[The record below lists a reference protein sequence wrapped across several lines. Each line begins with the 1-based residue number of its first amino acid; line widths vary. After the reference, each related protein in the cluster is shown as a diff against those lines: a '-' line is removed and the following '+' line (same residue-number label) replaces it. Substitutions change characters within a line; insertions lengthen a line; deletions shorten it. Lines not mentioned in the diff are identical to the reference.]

1 MGSGHRTVTVYFVAF
16 AGLILAGLILFAPLP
31 PWAWVVV
38 AVVAGI
44 VVVLAMRVPSRGT
57 DSAPPVET
65 TYLPPPPIEPREQRV
80 VEVALP
86 SMEDDYDF
94 LFSAT
99 VRWSPDGR
107 TVDEPVANLGGLAVD
122 TILERA
128 MDVTKNRL
136 PGRASLVQHELNGAL
151 SRMQSDASGCVRAM
165 AESVTLTLSD
175 HDRQRLKKLAEVRK
189 DKAVWEHER
198 KYEQSKREY
207 LGEDVLKDP
216 GSTVV
221 WWLAKND
228 DRVEKVVQDLGIL
241 AQLSSAANNE
251 DIPECF
257 RYLVPGPSPSQPA
270 DDEPSTPDPGHGSSA
285 VDHFEAFLGAT
296 DFPDG
301 DPQRALFTRQ
311 VADYLVKHGRQ
322 DAADDLERRF
332 DAPSAFVP
340 EDTIPPSDQLDEEPY
355 TDDPG

>member
-16 AGLILAGLILFAPLP
+16 AGLILVGLILFAPLP
-31 PWAWVVV
+31 PWTWVVV

-44 VVVLAMRVPSRGT
+44 VVVLAMRVTGRVT
-57 DSAPPVET
+57 DSSPSVET

-80 VEVALP
+80 VGVALP
-86 SMEDDYDF
+86 SLEEDYDF

-128 MDVTKNRL
+128 MNVTKNRL

-151 SRMQSDASGCVRAM
+151 SRMQSDADGCVRAM

-175 HDRQRLKKLAEVRK
+175 HDRQRLGKLAEVRK

-221 WWLAKND
+221 WWLARND

-257 RYLVPGPSPSQPA
+257 RYLLPSPSQPV
-270 DDEPSTPDPGHGSSA
+270 DDEPSTPDPGHGSPV
-285 VDHFEAFLGAT
+285 VDHFEAFLKAT

-311 VADYLVKHGRQ
+311 VADCLVKHGRQ
-322 DAADDLERRF
+322 DAADDLVRRF
-332 DAPSAFVP
+332 DAPSAFAP
-340 EDTIPPSDQLDEEPY
+340 EGPIPPSDQLDEGPY

>member
-1 MGSGHRTVTVYFVAF
+1 MGSGRRTVTIYFVAF

-31 PWAWVVV
+31 PWAWVMVV
-38 AVVAGI
+38 VVAGI
-44 VVVLAMRVPSRGT
+44 VVVLTMRVTGRGT
-57 DSAPPVET
+57 DSARSVET
-65 TYLPPPPIEPREQRV
+65 TYLPPPPIEPRERRI

-86 SMEDDYDF
+86 SMEEDYDF

-99 VRWSPDGR
+99 VRWSSEGR
-107 TVDEPVANLGGLAVD
+107 AMDEPVANLGGLAVD
-122 TILERA
+122 TILDRA
-128 MDVTKNRL
+128 MNITKNRL

-151 SRMQSDASGCVRAM
+151 SRMRSDDGGCVRVM

-175 HDRQRLKKLAEVRK
+175 HDRQRLEKLAEVRK
-189 DKAVWEHER
+189 NKAVWEHER

-207 LGEDVLKDP
+207 LGEEVLKDP
-216 GSTVV
+216 GSAVV
-221 WWLAKND
+221 WWLARND

-257 RYLVPGPSPSQPA
+257 RYLLPPPSQPV
-270 DDEPSTPDPGHGSSA
+270 DDEPPTPDPGHGSSV
-285 VDHFEAFLGAT
+285 VDHFEAFLEVT

-311 VADYLVKHGRQ
+311 VADYLVKHGRK
-322 DAADDLERRF
+322 DAADDLVRRF

-340 EDTIPPSDQLDEEPY
+340 DDATPPPDQLDEGPY